1 MVAQSFGKEHIKTC
15 AGADRGL
22 NRDVTPERRR
32 GRRWEE
38 MVNMFT
44 LCHHT
49 SSNTIGKTLTQY

>member
-32 GRRWEE
+32 GRR
-38 MVNMFT
+38 
-44 LCHHT
+44 
-49 SSNTIGKTLTQY
+49 